1 MMKIKKI
8 GNSRIFFLFLIFP
21 VFLFGESIKNY
32 DVFITIQKDGILNI
46 SENINYNFDG
56 KQKHGIYRKIPL
68 KFGSEV
74 EVFNVLKNGKK
85 ENFDIFD

>member
-21 VFLFGESIKNY
+21 VFLLGESIKNY

-56 KQKHGIYRKIPL
+56 RQKHGIYRKIPL